1 MNLKN
6 NKVIKA
12 GLGYT
17 IGNYFLRGL
26 SFITVPIFARL
37 LSEADFGIFNNF
49 MAYEGIIYLFIC
61 LALHTCIKNAKY
73 QYGDE
78 KLDEFTSS
86 VTVMPLIVFCILM
99 AAVNI
104 CPAPFEN
111 LLSMDLFQINLLLV
125 YCYGLGMLTFYQSRL
140 ALDYIYKEYLYISYF
155 NTIGSVL
162 LSLLFVLTVFSG
174 QRYMGRILGSVIP
187 MAIILVYIMI
197 RLFRKCR
204 PKIVGAYWKFA
215 LKISLPIIPHGI
227 GQVILLSVDRIMIN
241 RYIGAKEAGLYSFAY
256 TIYTIVQVTAN
267 SLSTAFE
274 PWVFSKMSEN
284 KREDVQKRSIQFF
297 WLLCVISLLVILIA
311 PELIYILG
319 SEKYKSSIYCAIP
332 ILIGGA
338 FTMTYVILSELTYYY
353 EKTKLIAVGTVGA
366 AIIDVVLNYIFIN
379 RFGYV
384 AAAYT
389 TLLCSALYF
398 IFHCIISYKVS
409 GMMAIPV
416 RHMVIGF
423 ACVIGSGFVTQL
435 LLAHS
440 LIRMGMIAVIVCI
453 AGVLLRKQYRIYK
466 GEKDESE

>member
-1 MNLKN
+1 MSFLKN

-17 IGNYFLRGL
+17 LGNYFLRGL

-37 LSEADFGIFNNF
+37 LTEEDFGIYNNF

-73 QYGDE
+73 HYGEE

-86 VTVMPLIVFCILM
+86 VAIMPMIMFCILL

-104 CPAPFEN
+104 YPSPFEN
-111 LLSMDLFQINLLLV
+111 LLSMDILQIDLLLV
-125 YCYGLGMLTFYQSRL
+125 YCYGLGMLMYYQNRL
-140 ALDYIYKEYLYISYF
+140 ALDYIYKEYLYMSYF
-155 NTIGSVL
+155 NTLMSVG
-162 LSLLFVLTVFSG
+162 LSLVFVLTCFSN
-174 QRYMGRILGSVIP
+174 QRYMGRILGSVFPIL
-187 MAIILVYIMI
+187 IILIYIMVK
-197 RLFRKCR
+197 LFRKSK
-204 PKIVGAYWKFA
+204 PKIIGAYWKFA

-241 RYIGAKEAGLYSFAY
+241 KFVGAKEAGLYSFAY

-274 PWVFSKMSEN
+274 PWVFKKMSEN
-284 KREDVQKRSIQFF
+284 KKEEVQKRSVQFF
-297 WLLCVISLLVILIA
+297 WLLCIISLLVILVA

-319 SEKYKSSIYCAIP
+319 SEKYESSIYCAIP

-338 FTMTYVILSELTYYY
+338 FTMTYVIPSELTYYY
-353 EKTKLIAVGTVGA
+353 EKTKLIAAGTVGA
-366 AIIDVVLNYIFIN
+366 AIINVVLNYIFIN
-379 RFGYV
+379 TYGYI

-389 TLLCSALYF
+389 TLFCSALYF

-409 GMMAIPV
+409 GMMAISIK
-416 RHMVIGF
+416 HMLAGF
-423 ACVIGSGFVTQL
+423 LCVL
-435 LLAHS
+435 L
-440 LIRMGMIAVIVCI
+440 
-453 AGVLLRKQYRIYK
+453 AGVLTYNLVNYTTIRIVITLAVVCISAAILYRQYRIYK
-466 GEKDESE
+466 GRQG